1 MTKIAF
7 EAITK
12 QFPGASKPAVD
23 AVSFGVPEGTT
34 CMLVGTSGSGKTTLL
49 RMVNRLIEPTS
60 GEIIIDGKNVLEEN
74 PIQLRRRIGYVI
86 QQVGLFPHM
95 NITENIR
102 VTAEIAGGWTKQR
115 LNERVDELL
124 DLVGLPPAE
133 FRKRFPRQLSGGQQ
147 QRVGLAR
154 ALATDPAILLMDEPF
169 GALDAI
175 TRARMQDELLRIQ
188 RDVRKTILFVSHDIE
203 EAFKLGNEIAV
214 LHDGKLMQTGTPVD
228 LLANPAND
236 YVRQLVGADNILRQL
251 EYLPVTD
258 ALDNEPEVVSSA
270 HWGDVPTIPANA
282 TLLDAM
288 LHLLKSNAPAL
299 AIEDK
304 DPQDSLGYITLA
316 SINHEITR
324 TQSNKTTAEETRI

>member
-95 NITENIR
+95 NIAENIR

-133 FRKRFPRQLSGGQQ
+133 YRKRFPRQLSGGQQ

-270 HWGDVPTIPANA
+270 HWGDVPTIPADA

-324 TQSNKTTAEETRI
+324 TQSNKPTAEETRI